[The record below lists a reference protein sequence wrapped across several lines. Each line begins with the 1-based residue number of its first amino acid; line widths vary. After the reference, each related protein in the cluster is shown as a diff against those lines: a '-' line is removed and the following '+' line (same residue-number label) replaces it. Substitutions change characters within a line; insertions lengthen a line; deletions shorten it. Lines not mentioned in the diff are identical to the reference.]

1 MSSKPG
7 LRLGPDTKVADGV
20 LERRHAV
27 SSLIGDPGDT
37 LFISGLA
44 GSKDDVLSVVGA
56 DSTAAF
62 TLSGAMGAAVAMGL
76 GLALAQP
83 DRKVVV
89 VTGDGELLMN
99 VGTLA
104 SVGVLNPP
112 NLSIICV
119 DNEHYGETG
128 MQRTSTSHGAD
139 LAVMAGGAGIPTTLA
154 ITDMAGVDGLTAA
167 LTSGPL
173 PLVAVVKIAA
183 SKPNLVL
190 PARDG
195 VYLKNRFRQAVLG
208 ATDAMHAR

>member
-27 SSLIGDPGDT
+27 ASLIGDPSDT

-128 MQRTSTSHGAD
+128 WQESHTGRGGDIAKMAEGGCIPNVRTVTKEAELAEAAQMLSEGNGTSFVLVKVA
-139 LAVMAGGAGIPTTLA
+139 PT
-154 ITDMAGVDGLTAA
+154 
-167 LTSGPL
+167 
-173 PLVAVVKIAA
+173 KAA
-183 SKPNLVL
+183 SIYRS
-190 PARDG
+190 RDASWHKG
-195 VYLKNRFRQAVLG
+195 KFREALLG
-208 ATDAMHAR
+208 TN

>member
-128 MQRTSTSHGAD
+128 WQESHTGR
-139 LAVMAGGAGIPTTLA
+139 
-154 ITDMAGVDGLTAA
+154 GVDITKMAEGGCIPNVRTVTKEAELAEAA
-167 LTSGPL
+167 QMLSEGNGTSFV
-173 PLVAVVKIAA
+173 LVKVAPTKAA
-183 SKPNLVL
+183 SIYRS
-190 PARDG
+190 RDASWHKG
-195 VYLKNRFRQAVLG
+195 KFREALLG
-208 ATDAMHAR
+208 TN

>member
-1 MSSKPG
+1 MSSKPS

-27 SSLIGDPGDT
+27 SSLIGDPSDT

-62 TLSGAMGAAVAMGL
+62 PLSGAMGAAVAMGL

-128 MQRTSTSHGAD
+128 WQESHTGR
-139 LAVMAGGAGIPTTLA
+139 
-154 ITDMAGVDGLTAA
+154 GVDIAKMAEGGCIPNVRTVTKEAELAEAA
-167 LTSGPL
+167 QMLSEGNGTSFV
-173 PLVAVVKIAA
+173 LVKVAPTKAA
-183 SKPNLVL
+183 SIYRS
-190 PARDG
+190 RDASWHKG
-195 VYLKNRFRQAVLG
+195 KFREALLG
-208 ATDAMHAR
+208 TN

>member
-7 LRLGPDTKVADGV
+7 LRLGPDTKVAEGV
-20 LERRHAV
+20 LERRHSV

-56 DSTAAF
+56 DSAAAF

-128 MQRTSTSHGAD
+128 WQESHTGR
-139 LAVMAGGAGIPTTLA
+139 
-154 ITDMAGVDGLTAA
+154 GVDIAKMAEGGCIPNVRTVTKEAELAEAA
-167 LTSGPL
+167 QMLSEGNGTSFV
-173 PLVAVVKIAA
+173 LVKVAPTKAA
-183 SKPNLVL
+183 SIYRS
-190 PARDG
+190 RDASWHKG
-195 VYLKNRFRQAVLG
+195 KFREALLG
-208 ATDAMHAR
+208 TN

>member
-1 MSSKPG
+1 MSSKPS

-27 SSLIGDPGDT
+27 SSLIGDPSDT

-128 MQRTSTSHGAD
+128 WQESHTGR
-139 LAVMAGGAGIPTTLA
+139 
-154 ITDMAGVDGLTAA
+154 GVDIAKMAEGGCIPNVRTVTKEAELAEAA
-167 LTSGPL
+167 QMLSEGNGTSFV
-173 PLVAVVKIAA
+173 LVKVAPTKAA
-183 SKPNLVL
+183 SIYRS
-190 PARDG
+190 RDASWHKG
-195 VYLKNRFRQAVLG
+195 KFREALLG
-208 ATDAMHAR
+208 TN

>member
-1 MSSKPG
+1 MPSKPG
-7 LRLGPDTKVADGV
+7 LRLGPDQEIAEGV

-27 SSLIGDPGDT
+27 SSLIGDPGEA

-44 GSKDDVLSVVGA
+44 GSKDDVLSVVGS
-56 DSTAAF
+56 DSVQAF

-83 DRKVVV
+83 ERKVIV

-104 SVGVLNPP
+104 TVGVLNPP

-128 MQRTSTSHGAD
+128 WQESHTGR
-139 LAVMAGGAGIPTTLA
+139 
-154 ITDMAGVDGLTAA
+154 GVDIAKMAEGGQIPNVRTVTKESELGEAA
-167 LTSGPL
+167 QMLREGNGTSFV
-173 PLVAVVKIAA
+173 LVKVAPTKAPSIYRSRDA
-183 SKPNLVL
+183 SWNKGKFREALL
-190 PARDG
+190 G
-195 VYLKNRFRQAVLG
+195 KN
-208 ATDAMHAR
+208 

>member
-1 MSSKPG
+1 MSSKPS

-128 MQRTSTSHGAD
+128 WQESHTGR
-139 LAVMAGGAGIPTTLA
+139 
-154 ITDMAGVDGLTAA
+154 GVDIAKMAEGGCIPNVRTVTKEAELAEAA
-167 LTSGPL
+167 QMLSEGNGTSFV
-173 PLVAVVKIAA
+173 LVKVAPTKAA
-183 SKPNLVL
+183 SIYRS
-190 PARDG
+190 RDASWHKG
-195 VYLKNRFRQAVLG
+195 KFREALLG
-208 ATDAMHAR
+208 TN

>member
-1 MSSKPG
+1 MSSKPA
-7 LRLGPDTKVADGV
+7 LRLGPDQDVADGV

-56 DSTAAF
+56 DSAQAF

-83 DRKVVV
+83 ERKVMV

-104 SVGVLNPP
+104 TVGVLNPP

-128 MQRTSTSHGAD
+128 WQESHTGR
-139 LAVMAGGAGIPTTLA
+139 
-154 ITDMAGVDGLTAA
+154 GVDIAKMAEGGQIPNVRTVTKEAELAEAA
-167 LTSGPL
+167 QML
-173 PLVAVVKIAA
+173 
-183 SKPNLVL
+183 
-190 PARDG
+190 RDG
-195 VYLKNRFRQAVLG
+195 NGTSFVLVKVAPTKPPSIFRSRDASWHKGKFREALLGKN
-208 ATDAMHAR
+208 

>member
-1 MSSKPG
+1 MSSKPD
-7 LRLGPDTKVADGV
+7 LRLGPDTEVADGV

-44 GSKDDVLSVVGA
+44 GSKDDVLSVVGK

-128 MQRTSTSHGAD
+128 WQESHTGR
-139 LAVMAGGAGIPTTLA
+139 
-154 ITDMAGVDGLTAA
+154 GVDIAKMAEGGCIPNVRTVTKEAELAEAA
-167 LTSGPL
+167 QMLSEGNGTSFV
-173 PLVAVVKIAA
+173 LVKVAPTKAA
-183 SKPNLVL
+183 SIYRS
-190 PARDG
+190 RDASWHKG
-195 VYLKNRFRQAVLG
+195 KFREALLG
-208 ATDAMHAR
+208 TN

>member
-1 MSSKPG
+1 MSSKPS
-7 LRLGPDTKVADGV
+7 LRLGPDQDVAEGV

-83 DRKVVV
+83 ERKVMV

-128 MQRTSTSHGAD
+128 WQESHTGR
-139 LAVMAGGAGIPTTLA
+139 
-154 ITDMAGVDGLTAA
+154 GVDIAKMAEGGCIPNVRTVTKESELAEAA
-167 LTSGPL
+167 QMLSEGNGTSFV
-173 PLVAVVKIAA
+173 LVKVAPTKPPAVYRSRDA
-183 SKPNLVL
+183 SWHKGKFREALL
-190 PARDG
+190 G
-195 VYLKNRFRQAVLG
+195 KN
-208 ATDAMHAR
+208 